1 MEHKTSSTLWEL
13 KEQPFIQLLGVLVV
27 WFIMAIVSATLLQF
41 LVQSWGW
48 ESFSALMEET
58 KKEPV
63 NATVI
68 DQMRWVQLLA
78 HLGNYTLV
86 ALIFAGWFYGKRAPQ
101 QLRMHQI
108 PNLLVLVLCVGLT
121 IALFPIISWFYYWNT
136 ALLPEAWI
144 AQDRLALQ
152 RLFLTMDKAS
162 DFYLN
167 LMLLGGAA
175 ALGEELIFRG
185 VIQPILT
192 KWTNS
197 IHVGSWV
204 TGALFSL
211 IHFQWEGFVPRLLM
225 GVFFCY
231 VFWYTQSLWVPLLL
245 HSFFNSIQV
254 IIPYFYSNAIETS
267 MEPQV
272 VSWFSF
278 GVSLGVFSI
287 LWVFFL
293 KYKQNNFEL
302 T

>member
-1 MEHKTSSTLWEL
+1 MENDTSPALWEL
-13 KEQPFIQLLGVLVV
+13 KEQPLMQLLGLLII
-27 WFIMAIVSATLLQF
+27 WLGMAIVSATLLQF
-41 LVQSWGW
+41 LVQYWGW
-48 ESFSALMEET
+48 ESFSVLMEQT

-63 NATVI
+63 DATVI
-68 DQMRWVQLLA
+68 DQMRWLQLFA
-78 HLGNYTLV
+78 HLGNYTIV

-101 QLRMHQI
+101 ELRLHQI
-108 PNLLVLVLCVGLT
+108 PNPLILVLCVGLT

-136 ALLPEAWI
+136 MLLPEAWI

-167 LMLLGGAA
+167 LALLGGAA

-185 VIQPILT
+185 VMQTILT
-192 KWTNS
+192 KWTKS
-197 IHVGSWV
+197 VHVGSWV
-204 TGALFSL
+204 TGVLFSL

-267 MEPQV
+267 VTPQA
-272 VSWFSF
+272 VSLYSF
-278 GVSLGVFSI
+278 GVALGLFSI
-287 LWVFFL
+287 LWVLFL
-293 KYKQNNFEL
+293 KHKKIIFN
-302 T
+302 